1 MHADI
6 SLANWFLQRALRTP
20 ERRALTFEG
29 ATATYGETQALIEQY
44 AARLAGLGVAHRS
57 RVAFLGQNQPD
68 FLVTL
73 FAAARLGAIFVP
85 LNFRLTGPEIAFIV
99 SDCGAEVLIADPAHR
114 PVIDSVRGELGTVR
128 HFLTTQSDA
137 ARWERLD
144 APASGATV
152 APFATAPEDVAVI
165 MYTSGTTGR
174 PKGAMLTHGNI
185 WWNNANAMHT
195 IDFEQ
200 NDVTL
205 TCAPMFHIGGLNVLT
220 LATLQKGGEVVL
232 QRAFDPGRTLAA
244 IEEHRV
250 TTFFGVPAMFQF
262 MSLHPDFATADL
274 SSLRVAVCGGAP
286 CPEPLLRLY
295 GERGVPMQQG
305 YGLTETSP
313 MVSFLA
319 PEFSFS
325 KLGSSGRTPLFT
337 EIKLVDGD
345 GEIVHEPGA
354 PGEVMVRGPNVM
366 AGYWNRPEDTAAV
379 IDADG
384 WFRTGDIAYLDGEG
398 FLTICDRS
406 KDMIISGGE
415 NVYPAEVE
423 SVLFKHPAI
432 AEIAVIGE
440 SDEKWGECVV
450 AVTALEPGQ
459 SLTLEELRAF
469 AGESLARYK
478 LPRRLE
484 IMSALPRNTVGKV
497 LKYELRKAIARTL
510 EAAQ

>member
-1 MHADI
+1 MGADI
-6 SLANWFLQRALRTP
+6 GLGNWFLQRALRTP
-20 ERRALTFEG
+20 ERRALRFEG
-29 ATATYGETQALIEQY
+29 STLTYGATQSLIEQY
-44 AARLAGLGVAHRS
+44 AARLAGLGVAHRT

-68 FLVTL
+68 FLITM

-99 SDCGAEVLIADPAHR
+99 GDCGAEVLMADPAHR
-114 PVIDSVRGELGTVR
+114 PVIDSARAELRSVR
-128 HFLTTQSDA
+128 HFLTTLSDA
-137 ARWERLD
+137 EGWERLD
-144 APASGATV
+144 ASGSGKTA
-152 APFATAPEDVAVI
+152 APFRTAPDDVAVI

-174 PKGAMLTHGNI
+174 QKGAMLTHGNI

-205 TCAPMFHIGGLNVLT
+205 TSAPMFHIGGLNVLT

-232 QRAFDPGRTLAA
+232 HRTFDPGRTLSA

-262 MSLHPDFATADL
+262 MSQHPDFASADL

-319 PEFSFS
+319 PEFALA

-337 EIKLVDGD
+337 EIKLIDGE
-345 GEIVHEPGA
+345 GEIVREPGA
-354 PGEVMVRGPNVM
+354 PGEVLVRGPNVM
-366 AGYWNRPEDTAAV
+366 AGYWNRPEDTAAA
-379 IDADG
+379 IDAEG
-384 WFRTGDIAYLDGEG
+384 WFRTGDVAFMDGEG
-398 FLTICDRS
+398 FLTICDRI

-440 SDEKWGECVV
+440 PDEKWGECVV
-450 AVTALEPGQ
+450 AIAALKPGH
-459 SLTLEELRAF
+459 SLNIEELRAF
-469 AGESLARYK
+469 AGERLARYK
-478 LPRRLE
+478 LPRRLV
-484 IMSALPRNTVGKV
+484 IITALPRNTVGKV
-497 LKYELRKAIARTL
+497 LKYELRKAIAAAL
-510 EAAQ
+510 EAAE

>member
-1 MHADI
+1 MGADI
-6 SLANWFLQRALRTP
+6 GLANWFLQRALRTP
-20 ERRALTFEG
+20 ERRALSFEES
-29 ATATYGETQALIEQY
+29 ALTYGAAQSLIEQY
-44 AARLAGLGVAHRS
+44 AARLAGLGVTHRT

-68 FLVTL
+68 FLITM

-99 SDCGAEVLIADPAHR
+99 GDCGAEILIADPAHR
-114 PVIDSVRGELGTVR
+114 PVIDSVRAELSTLR
-128 HFLTTQSDA
+128 HFLTTHSDVA
-137 ARWERLD
+137 GWDRLD
-144 APASGATV
+144 ASGSGKTA
-152 APFATAPEDVAVI
+152 APFHTAPDDVAVI

-174 PKGAMLTHGNI
+174 QKGAMLTHGNI

-205 TCAPMFHIGGLNVLT
+205 TSAPMFHIGGLNVLT

-232 QRAFDPGRTLAA
+232 HRTFDPGRTLSA

-262 MSLHPDFATADL
+262 MSQHPGFANADL

-286 CPEPLLRLY
+286 CPESLLRLY
-295 GERGVPMQQG
+295 AERGVPMQQG

-337 EIKLVDGD
+337 EIKLIDGD
-345 GEIVHEPGA
+345 GEILREPGA
-354 PGEVMVRGPNVM
+354 PGEVLVRGPNVM
-366 AGYWNRPEDTAAV
+366 AGYWNRPEETAAA

-384 WFRTGDIAYLDGEG
+384 WFHTGDVAFLDGEG
-398 FLTICDRS
+398 FLTICDRI

-440 SDEKWGECVV
+440 ADEKWGECVV
-450 AVTALEPGQ
+450 AIAALKPEH
-459 SLTLEELRAF
+459 SLGLEELRAF
-469 AGESLARYK
+469 AGERLARYK
-478 LPRRLE
+478 LPRRLVT
-484 IMSALPRNTVGKV
+484 MSALPRNTVGKV
-497 LKYELRKAIARTL
+497 LKFELRKAVARTL
-510 EAAQ
+510 EAAE

>member
-1 MHADI
+1 
-6 SLANWFLQRALRTP
+6 
-20 ERRALTFEG
+20 
-29 ATATYGETQALIEQY
+29 
-44 AARLAGLGVAHRS
+44 
-57 RVAFLGQNQPD
+57 
-68 FLVTL
+68 
-73 FAAARLGAIFVP
+73 
-85 LNFRLTGPEIAFIV
+85 
-99 SDCGAEVLIADPAHR
+99 
-114 PVIDSVRGELGTVR
+114 
-128 HFLTTQSDA
+128 
-137 ARWERLD
+137 
-144 APASGATV
+144 
-152 APFATAPEDVAVI
+152 

-450 AVTALEPGQ
+450 AVTALKPGQ